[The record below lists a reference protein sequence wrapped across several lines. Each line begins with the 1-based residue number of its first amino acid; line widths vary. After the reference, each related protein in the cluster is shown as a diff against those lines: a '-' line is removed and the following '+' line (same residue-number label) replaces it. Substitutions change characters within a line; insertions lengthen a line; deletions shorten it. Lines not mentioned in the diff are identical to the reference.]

1 MTRTPKIDA
10 EAFKA
15 FEHAGWVEVAG
26 HYHDAFSSL
35 TRQTIEPLLDRAHV
49 HAETYVLDVA
59 CGTGHVAA
67 AAATRGARVLGID
80 FSATMVAAARGL
92 HPSLEFQE
100 GDAEALPIADQAMDA
115 VTMNF
120 GLLHV
125 ARPEQAIAEAFRVL
139 RPGGRFAFTVWASPE
154 NALAFQIVLGAIERH
169 GKPDV
174 PIPPGP
180 PFFRFSD
187 ADECRRALAN
197 AGFAGATVELVP
209 MRWRLNNPDAVFDA
223 FWEGGVRTRAVLRAQ
238 ETQAL
243 GAIRSAM
250 RAAVERHPV
259 DHGFELPMASVLASA
274 ERPA

>member
-1 MTRTPKIDA
+1 MTRTPNIDA

-15 FEHAGWVEVAG
+15 FEHQGWVEVAS
-26 HYHDAFSSL
+26 HYHDAFASL
-35 TRQTIEPLLDRAHV
+35 TRQTVEPLLDRAGV
-49 HAETYVLDVA
+49 HSGSYVLDVA
-59 CGTGHVAA
+59 SGTGHVAA

-80 FSATMVAAARGL
+80 FSATMVAAARTL
-92 HPSLEFQE
+92 HPDLEFRE
-100 GDAEALPIADQAMDA
+100 GDAETLPIEDRSVDA

-120 GLLHV
+120 GLLHL

-139 RPGGRFAFTVWASPE
+139 KPGGRFAFTVWAMPE
-154 NALAFQIVLGAIERH
+154 HALAFQIVLGAIERH

-187 ADECRRALAN
+187 SDESKRALAS
-197 AGFAGATVELVP
+197 AGFRGAAVELVP

-243 GAIRSAM
+243 VSIRNAIRT
-250 RAAVERHPV
+250 AVERHPV
-259 DHGFELPMASVLASA
+259 DHGYELPMASVLASA
-274 ERPA
+274 ERPL